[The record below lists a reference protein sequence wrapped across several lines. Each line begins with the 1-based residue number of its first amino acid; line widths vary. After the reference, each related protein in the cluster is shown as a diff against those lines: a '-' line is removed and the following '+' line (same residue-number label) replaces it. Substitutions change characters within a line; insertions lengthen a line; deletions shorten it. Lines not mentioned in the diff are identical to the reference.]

1 MAKLAPIVAG
11 VLLDLFDWL
20 LIGSVPVLGDAV
32 DLIGVAYFWRQ
43 LGPAALAGLLELV
56 PLLDGLPT
64 FTALGVLTYL
74 REDR

>member
-1 MAKLAPIVAG
+1 MAKIAPIAAG
-11 VLLDLFDWL
+11 LLLDVFDWL
-20 LIGSVPVLGDAV
+20 LVGAVPVLGDVV
-32 DLIGVAYFWRQ
+32 DLIGIAYFWKH
-43 LGPAALAGLLELV
+43 LGPMALVGLLELV